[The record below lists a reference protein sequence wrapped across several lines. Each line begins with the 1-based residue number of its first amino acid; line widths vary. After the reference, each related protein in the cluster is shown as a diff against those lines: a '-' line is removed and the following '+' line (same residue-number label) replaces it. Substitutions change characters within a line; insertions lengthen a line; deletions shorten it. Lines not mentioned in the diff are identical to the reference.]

1 MMATMTRID
10 AQPLA
15 RDYPARITPPSEHL
29 RPLAFAA
36 SFVRNPLET
45 IPQAVYEQSFVR
57 YEKGRVPLIWL
68 TDAEHI
74 KTVLLDRRA
83 DFHKTTQQRLL
94 GPLLGNGILTADG
107 ADWKWQRQ
115 ASAPMFR
122 HQDIMALV
130 PAVVTAAEHYVA
142 KLKGGAPTQRRAI
155 DADMTEVTYDVISA
169 TLLPSGDGNVAPAIH
184 TNAGSFQ
191 SGTGWQL
198 LYAVAGFPNWLPRP
212 GKKKTRRSIAMLRGS
227 VHDLIRQRRASGT
240 APDDLMQRL
249 MAARDPETGKTMSD
263 EQLVDNL
270 LTFYLA
276 GHETTAK
283 ALTWTLYLL
292 SREPEWEQRLLA
304 EITAVAGNATITAE
318 HIDKLTLTTAV
329 IKESMRLYPPA
340 PQIGRTALKDCA
352 FGDQRVAAGTQVTI
366 PIYAIQRHRK
376 YWTDPDRF
384 DPNRFSPENEA
395 KISRYHYMPFGAGPR
410 ICIGMA
416 FAIMEATAI
425 LATML
430 RAANFKAD
438 PGFDPTPL
446 ARVTLVPKGGMP
458 MTVRLR

>member
-1 MMATMTRID
+1 
-10 AQPLA
+10 
-15 RDYPARITPPSEHL
+15 
-29 RPLAFAA
+29 
-36 SFVRNPLET
+36 
-45 IPQAVYEQSFVR
+45 
-57 YEKGRVPLIWL
+57 
-68 TDAEHI
+68 
-74 KTVLLDRRA
+74 
-83 DFHKTTQQRLL
+83 
-94 GPLLGNGILTADG
+94 
-107 ADWKWQRQ
+107 
-115 ASAPMFR
+115 
-122 HQDIMALV
+122 
-130 PAVVTAAEHYVA
+130 
-142 KLKGGAPTQRRAI
+142 
-155 DADMTEVTYDVISA
+155 
-169 TLLPSGDGNVAPAIH
+169 
-184 TNAGSFQ
+184 
-191 SGTGWQL
+191 
-198 LYAVAGFPNWLPRP
+198 
-212 GKKKTRRSIAMLRGS
+212 
-227 VHDLIRQRRASGT
+227 
-240 APDDLMQRL
+240 
-249 MAARDPETGKTMSD
+249 
-263 EQLVDNL
+263 
-270 LTFYLA
+270 
-276 GHETTAK
+276 
-283 ALTWTLYLL
+283 LTWTLYLL